1 MIGRG
6 VPTRSASFAALMV
19 LVACTSNPGA
29 APVPS
34 PSLGSLGSLSAV
46 SPNAT
51 PSPVTSG
58 SRAALSIVH
67 VRLVRV
73 ENLVDAIALATRPDD
88 PNLYVGIRSGLVR
101 AIAD

>member
-6 VPTRSASFAALMV
+6 VPTRSASLAALMV

-29 APVPS
+29 APVQSPS
-34 PSLGSLGSLSAV
+34 PGSLSTV

-101 AIAD
+101 VI